1 MHRATFGAFRRFLPG
16 VPPKGGR
23 RRPAGTD
30 RNSIFPPAL
39 PLPPRAQNT
48 LFPRLRKCGRMEKS
62 VNAMRF
68 DRKAVSVLERLRRL
82 DRYQKGVL
90 LVLAAM
96 VLVFSVLYPVT
107 LSRRGYAYQDALL
120 LPRQEN
126 GGTVYTG
133 SIRGQQAAFAV
144 QGDGTVTFRYGS
156 RSYGPYTVRQDPSA
170 LPPDGAADGMT
181 GVELRRDGELLFRGG
196 MLRGSGTVFL
206 YNTDGSLADLGLSIS
221 FDGVLTD
228 AAGNEIDGMAPSAAT
243 LIDLATGPAL
253 THKGSWAGWFCGVL
267 LCIATAV
274 SILFADELF
283 RWGLRFQIRNAEL
296 AEPSEWELASR
307 YIGWTVLPLAALA
320 VFAVGLQ

>member
-1 MHRATFGAFRRFLPG
+1 
-16 VPPKGGR
+16 
-23 RRPAGTD
+23 
-30 RNSIFPPAL
+30 
-39 PLPPRAQNT
+39 
-48 LFPRLRKCGRMEKS
+48 
-62 VNAMRF
+62 
-68 DRKAVSVLERLRRL
+68 
-82 DRYQKGVL
+82 
-90 LVLAAM
+90 M

-107 LSRRGYAYQDALL
+107 LSRRGYAYQGALL

-126 GGTVYTG
+126 GGTVYAG
-133 SIRGQQAAFAV
+133 SIRGQQAVFAV

-170 LPPDGAADGMT
+170 LPPGGAADGMT

-206 YNTDGSLADLGLSIS
+206 YNTDGSLADLGLSIA

-307 YIGWTVLPLAALA
+307 YIGWTVLALAALA